1 MRIAVVVKQVPAFT
15 EMALDADGRLIR
27 TGLPLELNP
36 YCRRAV
42 SQAVELARDTSAD
55 STGLSSAQPVAARA
69 PIGPPAQ
76 PVALRSGEDGATE
89 GPSVTVVT
97 LGPPSAEDS
106 LREAI
111 AWGLDRDV
119 DIDGILVSDP
129 AFAGSDTLATAR
141 ALAAA
146 LRLTGPY
153 DLVLTGRN
161 SVDSETGQVPPELA
175 ELLDV
180 PLLTGV
186 RELRLEGGTAYARC
200 EHDDGWVEA
209 EVELPALLTCAE
221 RLIAPCKVDPAGRA
235 AVPAER
241 IGRLAAAQL
250 GPGPWGQ
257 EGSPTSVGA
266 VRVHQVDREGIVL
279 DGPVED
285 QVRKAVDVLV
295 RRGALADRPEGT
307 AGGLRETVPRTG
319 NRMGPAVAVV
329 LEADRPHVAQE
340 LLSAA
345 AELAAEV
352 DGHVVALTEPAEADA
367 ARLGAWGADE
377 VVVLVPSDTS
387 PPNEAA
393 FHTAGMTRS
402 GTPVDE
408 PGRPRGLGPEDVASG
423 VAEWAAEA
431 RVWAVLAPS
440 TAWGR
445 EVAGRAAA
453 RLGAGL
459 TGDAVGFDVEDGRL
473 VAWKPAFGGQVVA
486 AITAASPVQMATVR
500 PGMLPR
506 REPRPDGAVTTRL
519 EVTARG
525 RVRTV
530 AHARDDDTNV
540 LAEAAVVVG
549 VGEGLVPDDY
559 AALDPLLGVLGAEL
573 GATRK
578 VTDKGWLP
586 HARQIGITGRSIA
599 PNLYVAVALSGKFNH
614 MVGVRS
620 SGTILAIND
629 QPDMPVFTAADVG
642 IIGDWREVI
651 PALVAELRSRL

>member
-1 MRIAVVVKQVPAFT
+1 MRIAVVVKQVPAFA

-42 SQAVELARDTSAD
+42 SQAVELARAGTE
-55 STGLSSAQPVAARA
+55 ST
-69 PIGPPAQ
+69 
-76 PVALRSGEDGATE
+76 
-89 GPSVTVVT
+89 VTVIT
-97 LGPPSAEDS
+97 LGPPAAEDT
-106 LREAI
+106 LREAL
-111 AWGLDRDV
+111 AWGLERGV

-153 DLVLTGRN
+153 DLVLSGRN

-175 ELLDV
+175 ELLAF

-186 RELRLEGGTAYARC
+186 RELRLEGTTVHARC
-200 EHDDGWVEA
+200 EHDDGWVEV
-209 EVELPALLTCAE
+209 EVDLPALLTCAE
-221 RLIAPCKVDPAGRA
+221 RLIAPCKVDPAGRE

-241 IGRLAAAQL
+241 IGRLAAADL

-257 EGSPTSVGA
+257 AGSPTSVGA
-266 VRVHQVDREGIVL
+266 VRVHEVSREGIVL
-279 DGPVED
+279 EGPVEA

-295 RRGALADRPEGT
+295 RRGALAARPDGAAHSPGE
-307 AGGLRETVPRTG
+307 AVPGHG
-319 NRMGPAVAVV
+319 NRSGPAVAVV

-345 AELAAEV
+345 AVLAESI
-352 DGHVVALTEPAEADA
+352 DGHVVALADPADA
-367 ARLGAWGADE
+367 GSDSGRLGAWGADE
-377 VVVLVPSDTS
+377 VVLLRPAPRAEALV
-387 PPNEAA
+387 A
-393 FHTAGMTRS
+393 
-402 GTPVDE
+402 
-408 PGRPRGLGPEDVASG
+408 EDVAG
-423 VAEWAAEA
+423 ALAEWADQA
-431 RVWAVLAPS
+431 RPWAVLAPS

-453 RLGAGL
+453 RLDAGL
-459 TGDAVGFDVEDGRL
+459 TGDAVGFDVADGRL

-486 AITAASPVQMATVR
+486 AITASSPVQMATVR

-506 REPRPDGAVTTRL
+506 REPRRDGAVVTRL
-519 EVTARG
+519 DVAPRS
-525 RVRTV
+525 RTRTL
-530 AHARDDDTNV
+530 AQARDDDTNV

-549 VGEGLVPDDY
+549 VGEGLRPEDY
-559 AALDPLLGVLGAEL
+559 AALDPLLSVLGAEL

-578 VTDKGWLP
+578 VTDKGWMP

-620 SGTILAIND
+620 AGTILAINEER
-629 QPDMPVFTAADVG
+629 DMPVFAAADVG
-642 IIGDWREVI
+642 IIGDWREVVSS
-651 PALVAELRSRL
+651 LVAELRSRL

>member
-1 MRIAVVVKQVPAFT
+1 MRIAAVVKQVPAFA
-15 EMALDADGRLIR
+15 EMALDAGGRLIR

-42 SQAVELARDTSAD
+42 SQAVELAVSAPPD
-55 STGLSSAQPVAARA
+55 EVATA
-69 PIGPPAQ
+69 
-76 PVALRSGEDGATE
+76 
-89 GPSVTVVT
+89 VTVIT
-97 LGPPSAEDS
+97 LGPPAAEDV

-111 AWGLDRDV
+111 AWGLERAC

-153 DLVLTGRN
+153 DLVLAGRN

-175 ELLDV
+175 ELLGV

-186 RELRLEGGTAYARC
+186 RQLRLEGTTLQARC
-200 EHDDGWVEA
+200 EHDDGWVDV
-209 EVELPALLTCAE
+209 EVGLPALLTCAE
-221 RLIAPCKVDPAGRA
+221 RLIAPCKVDSAGRA

-241 IGRLAAAQL
+241 IGRLAAADL

-257 EGSPTSVGA
+257 AGSPTSVGA
-266 VRVHQVDREGIVL
+266 VRVHAVSREGIVFS
-279 DGPVED
+279 GPVES
-285 QVRKAVDVLV
+285 QVRKAVDILV
-295 RRGALADRPEGT
+295 RRGALAARPDGSGPDPGN
-307 AGGLRETVPRTG
+307 AVPGPG
-319 NRMGPAVAVV
+319 NRAGPAVAVV
-329 LEADRPHVAQE
+329 LEADRTHVAQE

-345 AELAAEV
+345 AELAQAI
-352 DGHVVALTEPAEADA
+352 DGHVVALAEAAEGDP
-367 ARLGAWGADE
+367 ARLGAWGADD
-377 VVVLVPSDTS
+377 VIGLAAPPSPGT
-387 PPNEAA
+387 AA
-393 FHTAGMTRS
+393 AGADPALLTTTGPRDRFTGTAGEA
-402 GTPVDE
+402 G
-408 PGRPRGLGPEDVASG
+408 GPLPAEDVAG
-423 VAEWAAEA
+423 AVAGWAEES
-431 RVWAVLAPS
+431 RPWAILAPS

-486 AITAASPVQMATVR
+486 AITASSPVQMATVR

-506 REPRPDGAVTTRL
+506 REPRRDGAVTTRL
-519 EVTARG
+519 DVTARS
-525 RVRTV
+525 RVRTL

-549 VGEGLVPDDY
+549 VGEGLLPEDY

-578 VTDKGWLP
+578 VTDRGWLP

-620 SGTILAIND
+620 AGTILAINEE
-629 QPDMPVFTAADVG
+629 PDMPVFAAADVG
-642 IIGDWREVI
+642 IVGDWREVVS
-651 PALVAELRSRL
+651 ALVAELRSRL